1 MNNKKSAKD
10 LAFEKERAK
19 YRQQINELEREVRK
33 AKIEKLE
40 VEDKLRESE
49 QKCEELKDWIDRL
62 LRYTEMSEEDMK
74 KFIEKERQSAE
85 VMEHLD
91 NFLSIGRKL
100 GGTYFGGL
108 F

>member
-1 MNNKKSAKD
+1 MKNNKSAKD

-19 YRQQINELEREVRK
+19 YRQQINELERQIKK
-33 AKIEKLE
+33 AEIEKLE
-40 VEDKLRESE
+40 AEEKLRESE

-62 LRYTEMSEEDMK
+62 LKYTEMSEEDMK

-91 NFLSIGRKL
+91 NFLSFGKMFSGR
-100 GGTYFGGL
+100 YFW
-108 F
+108 